1 MLSYHTCP
9 LATLGGKDTGGM
21 NVYVRDLTHQLGS
34 MGMEVDVFTRSQDE
48 HVPHVLHDLGYGN
61 RVVHVPAGPEV
72 PLPKQ
77 KLASFVPDFV
87 AGILDFAE
95 SKDLRYDL
103 IHSHYWMSG
112 IAARDLKYR
121 WQVPVIHMFHTLGVM
136 KQRVARTGDEAE
148 SDYRLEGEKE
158 VLWMADRIVAA
169 TQAEVAQLQWLYQAH
184 NTPMIVIPPG
194 VDLSRFYPIP
204 TDEAKEFIGVPLCDQ
219 MLLFVGRI
227 VPLKGV
233 DTLIEAIAL
242 MDQGKETDGPELCL
256 AIIGGNPEVDEEE
269 MSTEMARLKE
279 LCQSYGLGNLVTFLG
294 RQDQDTLPYY
304 YSAAEA
310 VVMPSQYESF
320 GMVALESMACGT
332 PVVASEVG
340 GLAFLVQDGETGY
353 TVPAG
358 DPEAL
363 ATDLTALMGDTELR
377 QRMGENSA
385 DFAKGYGWNIIGEQI
400 VDLYEEVVRQNSN
413 S

>member
-21 NVYVRDLTHQLGS
+21 NVYVRDLTRQLGS
-34 MGMEVDVFTRSQDE
+34 MGVQVDVFTRSQDE

-77 KLASFVPDFV
+77 ELASYVPQFVD
-87 AGILDFAE
+87 GIVNFA
-95 SKDLRYDL
+95 SLKDLSYDL

-112 IAARDLKYR
+112 LAAKALKET
-121 WQVPVIHMFHTLGVM
+121 WGVPVIHMFHTLGAM
-136 KQRVARTGDEAE
+136 KQRVARTSEEAE
-148 SDYRLEGEKE
+148 GDYRLRGEQQ
-158 VLWMADRIVAA
+158 VLQTADRIVVA

-184 NTPMIVIPPG
+184 DLPIVVIPPG

-204 TDEAKEFIGVPLCDQ
+204 DDEAKEFIGVPPCDR
-219 MLLFVGRI
+219 MLLYVGR
-227 VPLKGV
+227 VEPLKGI
-233 DTLIEAIAL
+233 DTLIEAIAQL
-242 MDQGKETDGPELCL
+242 HTSGLFDENGMCL
-256 AIIGGNPEVDEEE
+256 SIIGGDPDASQET
-269 MSTEMARLKE
+269 MTAEMARLKQ
-279 LCQSYGLGNLVTFLG
+279 LSAQYGLADLIAFLG
-294 RQDQDTLPYY
+294 KSEQDALPYY

-320 GMVALESMACGT
+320 GMVALEAMACGT

-340 GLAFLVQDGETGY
+340 GLAYLVRDGVTGY

-358 DPEAL
+358 DPQAL
-363 ATDLTALMGDTELR
+363 AQKLTSLIKDPALR
-377 QRMGENSA
+377 QRMGRRAAEFARDYDWRLIA
-385 DFAKGYGWNIIGEQI
+385 DQI
-400 VDLYEEVVRQNSN
+400 VALYQDVCAC
-413 S
+413 